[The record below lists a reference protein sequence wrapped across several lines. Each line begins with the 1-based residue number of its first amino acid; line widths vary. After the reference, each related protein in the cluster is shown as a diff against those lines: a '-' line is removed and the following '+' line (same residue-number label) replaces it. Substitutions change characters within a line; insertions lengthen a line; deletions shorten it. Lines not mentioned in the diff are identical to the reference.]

1 MSHTI
6 HHLLHINAPIDKV
19 FTALSS
25 IEELKLWYTTEVQGS
40 SKLNEIIEVKFGGV
54 DFHTKVIELVAN
66 EKIVMECVATS
77 LPLVGQKVTYEL
89 DQNDEKTRVRFS
101 QDGFDELDDFYA
113 NMNFSA
119 SKYLES
125 LRQFCQNGTSE
136 AFGSKGY
143 RS

>member
-6 HHLLHINAPIDKV
+6 HHLLHISASKDKV
-19 FTALSS
+19 FSALTS

-40 SKLNEIIEVKFGGV
+40 SNLNEIIEFKFGDI
-54 DFHTKVIELVAN
+54 DFHTKVTELVVN

-89 DQNDEKTRVRFS
+89 DQNDEKTRVRFY
-101 QDGFDELDDFYA
+101 QDGFEELDDFYA
-113 NMNFSA
+113 NMNFSS

-125 LRQFCQNGTSE
+125 LRQYCQNRTSE
-136 AFGSKGY
+136 AFGSTGY

>member
-6 HHLLHINAPIDKV
+6 HHLLHINSPIDKV
-19 FTALSS
+19 FTALTS

-40 SKLNEIIEVKFGGV
+40 SKLNEIIEFKFGGV

-125 LRQFCQNGTSE
+125 LRQFCQNGNSE

>member
-19 FTALSS
+19 FTALTR

-40 SKLNEIIEVKFGGV
+40 SKLNEIIEFKFGGV

>member
-6 HHLLHINAPIDKV
+6 QHLLHINSPIDKV
-19 FTALSS
+19 FTALTS

-40 SKLNEIIEVKFGGV
+40 SKLNEIIEFKFGGI

>member
-6 HHLLHINAPIDKV
+6 HHLLHINSPIDKV
-19 FTALSS
+19 FTALTS

-40 SKLNEIIEVKFGGV
+40 SKLNEIIEFKFGGV
-54 DFHTKVIELVAN
+54 DFHTKVIVLVAN

-125 LRQFCQNGTSE
+125 LRQYCQNGTSE

>member
-6 HHLLHINAPIDKV
+6 HHLLHISASKDKV
-19 FTALSS
+19 FSALTS

-40 SKLNEIIEVKFGGV
+40 SNLNEIIEFKFGDI
-54 DFHTKVIELVAN
+54 DFHTKVTELVVN

-89 DQNDEKTRVRFS
+89 DQNDEKTRVRFY
-101 QDGFDELDDFYA
+101 QDGFEELDDFYA
-113 NMNFSA
+113 NMNFSS

-125 LRQFCQNGTSE
+125 LRQYCQNRTSE

>member
-6 HHLLHINAPIDKV
+6 HHLLHINAPIEKV

-40 SKLNEIIEVKFGGV
+40 SKLNEIIEFKFGGV

>member
-6 HHLLHINAPIDKV
+6 HHLLHISASKDKV
-19 FTALSS
+19 FSALTS

-40 SKLNEIIEVKFGGV
+40 SNLNEIIEFKFGDI
-54 DFHTKVIELVAN
+54 DFHTKVTELVVN

-125 LRQFCQNGTSE
+125 LRQYCQNRTSE

>member
-19 FTALSS
+19 FIALSS

-40 SKLNEIIEVKFGGV
+40 SKLNEIIEFKFGGV

-113 NMNFSA
+113 NMNVSA

>member
-6 HHLLHINAPIDKV
+6 YHLLHINSPKDQV
-19 FTALSS
+19 FNALTS
-25 IEELKLWYTTEVQGS
+25 IEKLKLWYTTEVQGIFN
-40 SKLNEIIEVKFGGV
+40 LNEIIEFKFGSV
-54 DFHTKVIELVAN
+54 DFHTKIIDLVVN

-77 LPLVGQKVTYEL
+77 LPLIGQKITYEL
-89 DQNDEKTRVRFS
+89 DENDEKTRVRFS
-101 QDGFDELDDFYA
+101 QDGFELLDDFYA

-125 LRQFCQNGTSE
+125 LRQFCQKGSSE

>member
-6 HHLLHINAPIDKV
+6 HHLLHINSPIDKV
-19 FTALSS
+19 FTALTS

-40 SKLNEIIEVKFGGV
+40 SKLNEIIEFKFGGV

-125 LRQFCQNGTSE
+125 LRQYCQKGTSE
-136 AFGSKGY
+136 AFGSAGY

>member
-19 FTALSS
+19 FTALTS

-40 SKLNEIIEVKFGGV
+40 SKLNEIIEFKFGGV

-66 EKIVMECVATS
+66 EKIVMECIATS

>member
-19 FTALSS
+19 FIALSS

-40 SKLNEIIEVKFGGV
+40 SKLNEIIEFKFGGV

>member
-6 HHLLHINAPIDKV
+6 HHLLHINSPIDKV

-40 SKLNEIIEVKFGGV
+40 SKLNEIIEFKFGGV

-113 NMNFSA
+113 NMNFSTG
-119 SKYLES
+119 KYLEG
-125 LRQFCQNGTSE
+125 LRQFCQKGVSE
-136 AFGSKGY
+136 GFGSEGY

>member
-6 HHLLHINAPIDKV
+6 HHLLHINSPIDKV
-19 FTALSS
+19 FTALTS

-40 SKLNEIIEVKFGGV
+40 SKLNEIIEFKFGGV
-54 DFHTKVIELVAN
+54 DFHTKVIELVTN

>member
-19 FTALSS
+19 FTALTS

-40 SKLNEIIEVKFGGV
+40 SKLNEIIEFKFGGV

>member
-6 HHLLHINAPIDKV
+6 HHLLHINSPIDKV
-19 FTALSS
+19 FTALTS

-40 SKLNEIIEVKFGGV
+40 SKLNEIIEFKFGGV

-89 DQNDEKTRVRFS
+89 DQNDEKTRIRFS

>member
-25 IEELKLWYTTEVQGS
+25 IEELKLWYTTEVGGS
-40 SKLNEIIEVKFGGV
+40 SKLNEIIEFKFGGV

>member
-6 HHLLHINAPIDKV
+6 HHLLHINASIDKV
-19 FTALSS
+19 FTAISS

-40 SKLNEIIEVKFGGV
+40 SKLNEIIEFKFGGV
-54 DFHTKVIELVAN
+54 DFHTKVTELVAN

>member
-6 HHLLHINAPIDKV
+6 HHLLHINSPKEKV
-19 FTALSS
+19 FNALTS
-25 IEELKLWYTTEVQGS
+25 IEKLKLWYTTEVQGIFN
-40 SKLNEIIEVKFGGV
+40 LNEIIEFKFGSV
-54 DFHTKVIELVAN
+54 DFHTKIIDLVVN

-77 LPLVGQKVTYEL
+77 LPLIGQKITYEL

-101 QDGFDELDDFYA
+101 QDGFEFLDDFYA

-125 LRQFCQNGTSE
+125 LRQFCQKGSSE
-136 AFGSKGY
+136 AFGSIGY

>member
-6 HHLLHINAPIDKV
+6 HHLLHINSPIDKV
-19 FTALSS
+19 FTALTS

-40 SKLNEIIEVKFGGV
+40 SKLNEIIEFKFGGV

>member
-40 SKLNEIIEVKFGGV
+40 SKLNEIIEFKFGGV

-125 LRQFCQNGTSE
+125 LRQFCQNGNSE

>member
-40 SKLNEIIEVKFGGV
+40 SKLNEIIEFKFGGV

-66 EKIVMECVATS
+66 EKIVMECIATS

-125 LRQFCQNGTSE
+125 LRQFCQNGNSE

>member
-40 SKLNEIIEVKFGGV
+40 SKLNEIIEFKFGGV

-125 LRQFCQNGTSE
+125 LRQYCQNGTSE
-136 AFGSKGY
+136 AFGSRGY

>member
-6 HHLLHINAPIDKV
+6 HHLLHINSPIDKV
-19 FTALSS
+19 FTALTS

-40 SKLNEIIEVKFGGV
+40 SKLNEIIEFKFGGI

-125 LRQFCQNGTSE
+125 LRQFCQNGNSE

>member
-6 HHLLHINAPIDKV
+6 YHLLHIKTPIDED
-19 FTALSS
+19 FNALTS
-25 IEELKLWYTTEVQGS
+25 IEELKLWYTSEVQGS
-40 SKLNEIIEVKFGGV
+40 SKLNEIIEFKFGGIE
-54 DFHTKVIELVAN
+54 FNTRVIELVAN
-66 EKIVMECVATS
+66 KKIVMECVASS
-77 LPLVGQKVTYEL
+77 LPIVGQQVTYEL
-89 DQNDEKTRVRFS
+89 DENDDKTRVRFS
-101 QDGFDELDDFYA
+101 QDGFKELDDFYA

-125 LRQFCQNGTSE
+125 LRQYCQNGSSE

>member
-40 SKLNEIIEVKFGGV
+40 SKLNEIIQFKFGGV

-125 LRQFCQNGTSE
+125 LRQFCQNGNSE

>member
-6 HHLLHINAPIDKV
+6 HHLLHISASKDKV
-19 FTALSS
+19 FSALTS

-40 SKLNEIIEVKFGGV
+40 SNLNEIIEFKFGDI
-54 DFHTKVIELVAN
+54 DFHTKVTELVVN

-125 LRQFCQNGTSE
+125 LRQYCQNRTSE
-136 AFGSKGY
+136 AFGSTGY

>member
-6 HHLLHINAPIDKV
+6 HHLLHINSPIDKV
-19 FTALSS
+19 FTALTS

-40 SKLNEIIEVKFGGV
+40 SKLNEIIEFKFGGV

-125 LRQFCQNGTSE
+125 LRQYCQNGTSE

>member
-1 MSHTI
+1 MNHTI

-40 SKLNEIIEVKFGGV
+40 SKLNEIIEFKFGGV

-66 EKIVMECVATS
+66 EKIVMECIATS

>member
-6 HHLLHINAPIDKV
+6 HHLLHINSPKEKV
-19 FTALSS
+19 FNALTS
-25 IEELKLWYTTEVQGS
+25 IEKLKLWYTTEVQGIFN
-40 SKLNEIIEVKFGGV
+40 LNEIIEFKFGSV
-54 DFHTKVIELVAN
+54 DFHTKIIDLVVN

-77 LPLVGQKVTYEL
+77 LPLIGQKITYEL

-101 QDGFDELDDFYA
+101 QDGFELLDDFYA

-125 LRQFCQNGTSE
+125 LRQFCQKGSSE
-136 AFGSKGY
+136 AFGSIGY

>member
-6 HHLLHINAPIDKV
+6 HHLLHINCPIDKV
-19 FTALSS
+19 FTALTR

-40 SKLNEIIEVKFGGV
+40 SKLNEIIEFKFGGV

-125 LRQFCQNGTSE
+125 LRQYCQNGTSE